1 MLARLFSDVARS
13 GRWAAGLAAAN
24 RRQMRT
30 ATSAGANA
38 PSRNACLGEAEGAFV
53 EEQVA
58 EKGYGTSSEYVRE
71 LIRRDQDRQHLR
83 NLLLDGAQSPPARP
97 ADAAYFDALRD
108 HIRRH
113 ID

>member
-1 MLARLFSDVARS
+1 MSTMNISLPDSLK
-13 GRWAAGLAAAN
+13 
-24 RRQMRT
+24 
-30 ATSAGANA
+30 
-38 PSRNACLGEAEGAFV
+38 AFV

-71 LIRRDQDRQHLR
+71 LIRREQDRQHLR

-108 HIRRH
+108 RIRRH